1 MRGICVA
8 HIMSDLNALM
18 ACLWRVCW
26 RVLARSRPIGSF
38 SKDPVQ
44 LSALRWVWPYGFD
57 PAETLRCSKSLPE
70 LDTSAGGNLGPIYV
84 ADCLAL
90 TRMPGIVASVIQVL
104 ADLLVT
110 LRFVAYGQ

>member
-1 MRGICVA
+1 
-8 HIMSDLNALM
+8 MSAARL
-18 ACLWRVCW
+18 
-26 RVLARSRPIGSF
+26 LARSRPIGSS

-44 LSALRWVWPYGFD
+44 SPALPALRWFGPTVD
-57 PAETLRCSKSLPE
+57 PTETLRCSKSLPE

-84 ADCLAL
+84 ADCLGL

>member
-1 MRGICVA
+1 M
-8 HIMSDLNALM
+8 
-18 ACLWRVCW
+18 
-26 RVLARSRPIGSF
+26 
-38 SKDPVQ
+38 Q

-70 LDTSAGGNLGPIYV
+70 LDTSAGDDLGPIYV
-84 ADCLAL
+84 DRLAL

>member
-1 MRGICVA
+1 
-8 HIMSDLNALM
+8 M

-44 LSALRWVWPYGFD
+44 LSALRFD

-70 LDTSAGGNLGPIYV
+70 LDTSAGDDLGPIYV
-84 ADCLAL
+84 DRLAL
-90 TRMPGIVASVIQVL
+90 LDKNAGHTC
-104 ADLLVT
+104 
-110 LRFVAYGQ
+110 